1 MIRRNGISSPLRMI
15 AVVALAI
22 IFTLPIF
29 FCSRSSSKNKV
40 TIAIALLPSEQV
52 GYRKIL
58 DDFSKESGISVDLVA
73 QQYDQI
79 RSVVEAEAQ
88 AGNGELDLVELD
100 IYMLPLMSHFMR
112 SLDSLAISLDSL
124 KSHVLPAAWQAGYL
138 GNPPRVLY
146 LPHRLNWQALIYNR
160 GKIPVPPATWK
171 ELLEVAQK
179 YPGSIGFKAAKYEGL
194 VCDLFPFVWQAG
206 GDPLNPN
213 SAEVQVAMTFL
224 KKLSRYFNPIV
235 QSYKE
240 NSIFQA
246 EEHDEIFIHENWP
259 FVVPLLREKGLLH
272 HPFETA
278 PLPEGPAGNATI
290 LGGGYLGIP
299 KTAPHP
305 KMAARLLN
313 YLTSASVQKK
323 MVAELGWFPIRDE
336 GWKGLTEKDKR
347 DFSGFLAM
355 RNFVRARPSVPF
367 YPKVSQIW
375 QDGFYR
381 IIFEKQSIPVV
392 LKQMQKKIDRLR
404 QMQLK

>member
-1 MIRRNGISSPLRMI
+1 MIRQNSISNPLQMI
-15 AVVALAI
+15 AVVALVL
-22 IFTLPIF
+22 IFSLPIF
-29 FCSRSSSKNKV
+29 FCSRSSRKNKV

-79 RSVVEAEAQ
+79 RSVIEAEAQ
-88 AGNGELDLVELD
+88 GGKGELDLVELD
-100 IYMLPLMSHFMR
+100 IYMLPLMSRFMR
-112 SLDSLAISLDSL
+112 PLDSLGLPLDSL
-124 KSHVLPAAWQAGYL
+124 KVHVPPAAWQAGFI
-138 GNPPRVLY
+138 GNPSQVLY

-171 ELLEVAQK
+171 ELLEVARK
-179 YPGSIGFKAAKYEGL
+179 YHGSIGFKAAKYEGL
-194 VCDLFPFVWQAG
+194 VCDLFPFIWQAG
-206 GDPLNPN
+206 GDPLRPN
-213 SAEVQVAMTFL
+213 SPEVRKALAFL
-224 KKLSRYFNPIV
+224 KKLSEFFNPAV

-240 NSIFQA
+240 NSVLQA

-305 KMAARLLN
+305 KMAVRLLN

-323 MVAELGWFPIRDE
+323 MVAGLGWFPIRDE

-355 RNFVRARPSVPF
+355 RNFVRARPSVSF

-375 QDGFYR
+375 QDGFCR

-392 LKQMQKKIDRLR
+392 LKRMQEKIDRLR